1 MSAIEV
7 SGLCKSFDGRPVLD
21 EVSFSVE
28 RGGVFG
34 YLGPNGAG
42 KTTTMRILLGLLEPD
57 AGSARVL
64 DATLGDHDALRGR
77 VGVLLE
83 QNGFSERLTAR
94 ENLEYYARLYGI
106 EEPRDRIAALI
117 TRMGLSGREDDAVGT
132 FSSGMK
138 RKLGIAR
145 AILHEPEILFLDEPT
160 SGLDPEAQAMV
171 RELISGLSRA
181 EEMTVFL
188 NSHQLDEVQR
198 ICDTVAILHRGS
210 IRVAGPV
217 SELQEGSRRRRFR
230 VTLAPDGDR
239 KRADEILAGL
249 PQVSGTGWEDG
260 ACSVTL
266 ADPADAPDVLA
277 ALITGGVRVAEARRE
292 TRSLEEVYLE
302 TVHTEA
308 IV

>member
-7 SGLCKSFDGRPVLD
+7 SGLCRSFDGRPVLD
-21 EVSFSVE
+21 DVSFSVE

-42 KTTTMRILLGLLEPD
+42 KTTTLRILLGLLEPD

-64 DATLGDHDALRGR
+64 GATLGDHAGLRGR

-94 ENLEYYARLYGI
+94 ENLDYYARLYGV
-106 EEPRDRIAALI
+106 EEPRDRIASLI
-117 TRMGLSGREDDAVGT
+117 DRMGLAGREDDPVGT
-132 FSSGMK
+132 FSTGMK
-138 RKLGIAR
+138 RKLGIVR

-160 SGLDPEAQAMV
+160 SGLDPEAQAKV

-198 ICDTVAILHRGS
+198 ICDTVAILHRGTV
-210 IRVAGPV
+210 RLAGPV
-217 SELQEGSRRRRFR
+217 HELQEGSRHPRFR
-230 VTLAPDGDR
+230 ITLAPDGDR
-239 KRADEILAGL
+239 ERAGEILADL
-249 PQVSGTGWEDG
+249 PGVSVTGWEG
-260 ACSVTL
+260 RTCPVTL

-277 ALITGGVRVAEARRE
+277 ALIAGGVRVAEARRE

-302 TVHTEA
+302 TVHREA
-308 IV
+308 DA